1 MAAAILGCSGGPEG
15 FDPIPT
21 GQGGFLVLETVAA
34 GLAGPVLLTAPPGD
48 ERLFIAERP
57 GRIRIVRD
65 GALLPAPY
73 LDIESRVQ
81 SSGNEQGL
89 LGFAF
94 HPEYASNGFVYV
106 SYTFGS
112 GDSRVERYTV
122 SADPDRAD
130 TLSALT
136 ILQVEQPA
144 SNHNGGLVTFGPD
157 GMLYV
162 GFGDGGGGGDPFDN
176 GQDPGTWLGAILR
189 IDVDGG
195 DPYAVP
201 ADNPFVGQAGAR
213 PEVWAYGLRNPWRFA
228 FDRITETLFIADVG
242 QSSFEEVN
250 AAPASAGGLNYG
262 WNIMEAAH
270 CFDGDAC
277 DQSGLTLPV
286 LEYDHSEGC
295 SVTGG
300 FVYRG
305 AAIPDL
311 QGHYLYSDF
320 CSGFLRSF
328 RLEGGEA
335 VERRPLS
342 LGGLGSVWSFGED
355 GSGELYVLTGDGRA
369 GRLVR
374 AP

>member
-1 MAAAILGCSGGPEG
+1 MLAAVLSCSGSPET
-15 FDPIPT
+15 FEPIPT
-21 GQGGFLVLETVAA
+21 GQDGSIALETVAA
-34 GLAGPVLLTAPPGD
+34 GLTRPLQLTAPPGD
-48 ERLFIAERP
+48 DRLFIVEQP
-57 GRIRIVRD
+57 GRIRIVKD
-65 GALLPAPY
+65 GALLPTPY
-73 LDIESRVQ
+73 LDIRAEVQ

-94 HPEYASNGFVYV
+94 HPDYASNGLVYV
-106 SYTFGS
+106 SYTFGD

-122 SADPDRAD
+122 STDLDRAD
-130 TLSALT
+130 PTSALT
-136 ILQVEQPA
+136 ILEVEQPA
-144 SNHNGGLVTFGPD
+144 SNHNGGLVMFAPD

-162 GFGDGGGGGDPFDN
+162 GLGDGGGGGDQFGN
-176 GQDPGTWLGAILR
+176 AQELGTWLGAILR

-213 PEVWAYGLRNPWRFA
+213 PEIWAYGLRNPWRFA
-228 FDRITETLFIADVG
+228 FDRSTETLFIADVG
-242 QSSFEEVN
+242 QSSYEEVN

-262 WNIMEAAH
+262 WNVMEGTH
-270 CFDGDAC
+270 CFGGDSC
-277 DQSGLTLPV
+277 DQTGLTLPV
-286 LEYDHSEGC
+286 LEYDHSQGC

-328 RLEGGEA
+328 RLVGGEA
-335 VERRPLS
+335 VEPRSWPV
-342 LGGLGSVWSFGED
+342 GDLGSVFSFGED
-355 GSGELYVLTGDGRA
+355 ASGELYVLTGDGRVQ
-369 GRLVR
+369 RLVR